1 MSRSIRIGTRG
12 SDLALW
18 QANHVFDI
26 LNQMGHEAEITVIKT
41 KGDKITD
48 LSFDKIEGKGF
59 FTKEIEDR
67 LLTSDIDL
75 AVHSYKDLETEQPFG
90 LHVAATLERGVSED
104 ILLIRTEKLHHNRV
118 LGLAEGAIVGTSSV
132 RRKAQLQSVDEKVVV
147 KDLRGNVPTRIAK
160 LRTGE
165 YDAIVLARAGVE
177 RLELNVEDLTT
188 LILDPREFVPAPAQ
202 GALALQIRSED
213 VGLKSILDQI
223 NHGKTAECV
232 AFERMLLNKMDGGCH
247 LPLGASCAKEGSKFL
262 MHVFYADQVQGP
274 ASFFQIEGSNSEMIE
289 GIENL
294 VESLKS

>member
-1 MSRSIRIGTRG
+1 MSRTIRIGTRG
-12 SDLALW
+12 SDLAHW
-18 QANHVFDI
+18 QANHVFDL
-26 LNQMGHEAEITVIKT
+26 LNRMGHEVEITVIKT

-67 LLTSDIDL
+67 LLTSEIDL
-75 AVHSYKDLETEQPFG
+75 AVHSYKDLETEQPDG
-90 LHVAATLERGVSED
+90 LRVAATLERGATED
-104 ILLIRTEKLHHNRV
+104 ILLIRTEKLQQNGA

-160 LRTGE
+160 LRAGE

-188 LILDPREFVPAPAQ
+188 LILDPREFIPAAAQ

-213 VGLKSILDQI
+213 VGLQSILEQV
-223 NHGKTAECV
+223 NHGDTAECV
-232 AFERMLLNKMDGGCH
+232 GFERMLLNKMDGGCH
-247 LPLGASCAKEGSKFL
+247 LPLGASCIKEDSKYV
-262 MHVFYADQVQGP
+262 MQVFYADQVQGP
-274 ASFFQIEGSNSEMIE
+274 AGFFQIEGSKSEMVE